1 MKLTIVYDNT
11 TKHPQTLADWGFACV
26 IEDEDYKL
34 LFDTGQQA
42 SLLLHNLE
50 VLGIAPDDFDAIVL
64 SHDDYDHRGGLA
76 AMHALNPQATMYLPY
91 HVRCCASNADVRLMT
106 VCEELH
112 PGIYSTGTFEAAY
125 KKEQGLLL
133 RTDKGTSCIVG
144 CAHPGLAPFV
154 STAEEFGS
162 LHALIG
168 GFHGST
174 EYEEAAAFSIVCPT
188 HCTEHLSEFCNVA
201 PHSQR
206 GGVGVTLIL

>member
-11 TKHPQTLADWGFACV
+11 TEHPQALADWGFACV
-26 IEDEDYKL
+26 IEDGDYKL

-42 SLLLHNLE
+42 SLLLHNLGA
-50 VLGIAPDDFDAIVL
+50 LGIAPDDFDAIVL

-76 AMHALNPQATMYLPY
+76 AMHALNPTAKIYLPY
-91 HVRCCASNADVRLMT
+91 HVRCCAPNANVQLMT

-133 RTDKGTSCIVG
+133 RTAKGTSCVVG
-144 CAHPGLAPFV
+144 CSHPGLAPFV
-154 STAEEFGS
+154 MAAEEFGD
-162 LHALIG
+162 LNALIG

-174 EYEEAAAFSIVCPT
+174 EYQEASGFQLVCPT
-188 HCTEHLSEFCNVA
+188 HCTQHKAEFVDAAVA
-201 PHSQR
+201 SMV
-206 GGVGVTLIL
+206 GGVGMVVEL